1 MTIAPDKLDLL
12 IGFLRTLPEQAA
24 VRLARAVEVD
34 WLAGGRTLPHEEIM
48 LALRPAL
55 RRIPNADRTLNP
67 LRLFCRPFEDL
78 LSSWPRKE
86 KVKGRI
92 HRESVLPIWNWLS
105 QTVIPDSI
113 NRYSVGVKTAVLS
126 FKAEDIRIHA
136 LEIWPVAAAAIS
148 KALDTEAK
156 RKAARNVLGN
166 ALVVADAQEIA
177 CLLASGE
184 ELSTLQDML
193 PKGTPTLS
201 EDMLWTLREFYDRL
215 TVSHPDAAPYVA
227 VVTMN
232 RLAKPWMALKL
243 PLAITRQTQ
252 DTLISSTDMGLVGEL
267 LFGDLEE
274 HAAAL
279 RAAKPQ
285 APFDPDELLRH
296 LTGFTAVSDGIVK
309 EVEMRRDGKWGQRLL
324 KDRGAVA
331 ETMESFMERAER
343 EVSPAIPTLKTGA
356 YAGGPR
362 APDLHR
368 APDPEKIHR
377 AICYSKLVA
386 GCRPVAAAASFGA
399 SQKDTA
405 DLLGVMLKTYCEDIV
420 KELRSAEGEKRTN
433 AESYFNVAVELV
445 TVLFSPEEGDF
456 LRRRGRAAMGFA
468 NAA

>member
-1 MTIAPDKLDLL
+1 MTVASEKIKMLT
-12 IGFLRTLPEQAA
+12 GFLGTLPEPMALQ
-24 VRLARAVEVD
+24 LARAIEVD
-34 WLAGGRTLPHEEIM
+34 WLAGGKALPHEEIM
-48 LALRPAL
+48 QALRPAL
-55 RRIPNADRTLNP
+55 RRVTNAERTLNP
-67 LRLFCRPFEDL
+67 LRLFCNPFEDL
-78 LSSWPRKE
+78 LSSWARKE

-92 HRESVLPIWNWLS
+92 HRASVLPVWNWLS
-105 QTVIPDSI
+105 QTLAPEAL
-113 NRYSVGVKTAVLS
+113 NRYSLGVKAGVFS
-126 FKAEDIRIHA
+126 GNAEDIRAHA
-136 LEIWPVAAAAIS
+136 LEFWPVAAAAINQT
-148 KALDTEAK
+148 LDSESK
-156 RKAARNVLGN
+156 RKAARNALGN
-166 ALVVADAQEIA
+166 ALVVADALEIA
-177 CLLASGE
+177 CLLAAAE
-184 ELSTLQDML
+184 EFTNLQDAL

-279 RAAKPQ
+279 RTAKPQ
-285 APFDPDELLRH
+285 AAFDPDELLMH
-296 LTGFTAVSDGIVK
+296 LTGFTAVSNGIVK

-324 KDRGAVA
+324 KDRGTVA

-343 EVSPAIPTLKTGA
+343 EVTPAIPTLKTGA

-377 AICYSKLVA
+377 AMCYARLVA

-405 DLLGVMLKTYCEDIV
+405 DLLGVMLKSYCEDIV
-420 KELRSAEGEKRTN
+420 KELRSAEGEKRAN
-433 AESYFNVAVELV
+433 AEAYFNVAVELV
-445 TVLFSPEEGDF
+445 TVLFSPEEGEF
-456 LRRRGRAAMGFA
+456 LRRRGRAALGFA
-468 NAA
+468 TAA